1 MYHNR
6 DDVCLH
12 SLGSGSSMEQHLR
25 EEQQR
30 RTVAERRVQLLEQ
43 KVTGKLYTLTTIS
56 RDNACSCASV
66 HLMSYYGLSVCVQV
80 CVLRGKVC
88 VCSLCV

>member
-1 MYHNR
+1 MFFAVYHNR
-6 DDVCLH
+6 GDVCLH

-43 KVTGKLYTLTTIS
+43 KVTGKL
-56 RDNACSCASV
+56 
-66 HLMSYYGLSVCVQV
+66 
-80 CVLRGKVC
+80 
-88 VCSLCV
+88 